1 MAGRSK
7 KLKIG
12 TQLDALDNDEFSAK
26 LIQLRNM
33 YAKGNRDIADAL
45 KRDTFYLRQTGW
57 YKYYYLLYE
66 LVRACHDNNMYVYV
80 AAPHLQ
86 GSIISALCD
95 LVPGD
100 RDALV
105 NDPVEYAKAN
115 SRHVPGFAT
124 VCCSPSLRPL
134 VLRSMMK
141 TTNAVVKTHSAIAF
155 TDNSDIDGSSLGIL
169 FNENMIDMA
178 DIVLTHKG
186 CKKYMYWKHPFTPVC
201 NDMICIPVEGR
212 RSCDLLGTFSYMAQ
226 TICPVDQAKSLFPAE
241 FYASLIRC
249 CSSDPN
255 DFEAATSMAA
265 RANELVLL
273 PHINYSQSRCW
284 VTDYDGQRS
293 IILGLSDIQG
303 VDIDDAKAII
313 AERKESGPFLDQDDF
328 ISRCQGRVVNP
339 SVIRSIIHS
348 GASITHDSV
357 FLQRCFQYNS
367 TLFARSYEYTE
378 RSLDMMVNDM
388 LLD

>member
-12 TQLDALDNDEFSAK
+12 SQLDALDNDEFSAK
-26 LIQLRNM
+26 LIQLRNI

-105 NDPVEYAKAN
+105 NDPVGYVKAN

-124 VCCSPSLRPL
+124 ICCSPSLRPL

-155 TDNSDIDGSSLGIL
+155 TDNNDIDGSSLGIL

-212 RSCDLLGTFSYMAQ
+212 RSCDLPGTFSYMAQ
-226 TICPVDQAKSLFPAE
+226 TICSIDQAKSLFPAE

-313 AERKESGPFLDQDDF
+313 AERKESGPFIDQDDF

-339 SVIRSIIHS
+339 SVIRSVIHS

-378 RSLDMMVNDM
+378 RSLDMMVSDM